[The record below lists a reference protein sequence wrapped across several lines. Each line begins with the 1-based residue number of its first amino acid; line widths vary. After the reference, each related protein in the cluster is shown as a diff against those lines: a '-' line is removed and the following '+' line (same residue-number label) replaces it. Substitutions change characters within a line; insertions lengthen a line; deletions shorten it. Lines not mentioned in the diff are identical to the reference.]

1 MHATDTKPPVADR
14 LAEASPGVDQLLG
27 TSLGWLL
34 RVPDRRGTQS
44 AWWGHVP
51 FAAWLIAAARPAT
64 LVELGTHA
72 GVSYAA
78 FCQAVLAEALDTRCH
93 AVDTWQGDAHA
104 GRYESAVWEEFSRF
118 HAARYAGFSTL
129 HRCRFDDALAEFA
142 DGTVDILHIDGFH
155 SYEAVRHDFETWLP
169 KLSPRAVVL
178 LHDIA
183 ERQAGFGV
191 WQFWEEVSARYPSFA
206 FAFAHS
212 HGLGILAVGA
222 EAPAPVRQLCDL
234 SDPADI
240 ATTRQ
245 LFATIGGG
253 WMAEPEI
260 ARLSAI
266 EGSLTWQAAW
276 RIRRRVSSVPGLV
289 PLLRAAASLL
299 RLRRPRRAAA

>member
-1 MHATDTKPPVADR
+1 MFETDTKAP
-14 LAEASPGVDQLLG
+14 LAEPMAKASPGVDRLLG
-27 TSLGWLL
+27 GSLGWLL
-34 RVPDRRGTQS
+34 RVPDRRGTHS

-51 FAAWLIAAARPAT
+51 FAAWLIGAARPAT

-78 FCQAVLAEALDTRCH
+78 FCQAVLAEGLETRCH

-104 GRYESAVWEEFSRF
+104 GRYENTVWEEFSRF

-129 HRCRFDDALAEFA
+129 HRCRFEDALADFA

-183 ERQAGFGV
+183 ERREGFGV
-191 WQFWEEVSARYPSFA
+191 WRFWAEVSARYPSFA
-206 FAFAHS
+206 FDHS
-212 HGLGILAVGA
+212 HGLGVLAVGA
-222 EAPAPVRQLCDL
+222 EAPVAVRQLCDL
-234 SDPADI
+234 SELADL
-240 ATTRQ
+240 AMVRQ
-245 LFATIGGG
+245 MFATLGGG

-266 EGSLTWQAAW
+266 EESLTWRTAS
-276 RIRRRVSSVPGLV
+276 RIRRKLGRVPGLV
-289 PLLRAAASLL
+289 SLLRAAASVL
-299 RLRRPRRAAA
+299 RWRKGQRVAA

>member
-1 MHATDTKPPVADR
+1 MFDSDTNPPVAEP
-14 LAEASPGVDQLLG
+14 LAKASSGLDSLLGKSPG
-27 TSLGWLL
+27 WLH
-34 RVPDRRGTQS
+34 RVPDRRGIPS

-78 FCQAVLAEALDTRCH
+78 FCQAVLAEGLDTRCH
-93 AVDTWQGDAHA
+93 AVDTWQGDIQA
-104 GRYESAVWEEFSRF
+104 GHYESVVWEEFSRF
-118 HAARYAGFSTL
+118 HAARYPGFSTL
-129 HRCRFDDALAEFA
+129 HRCQFDDALTDFA
-142 DGTVDILHIDGFH
+142 DGSVDILHIDGFH

-183 ERQAGFGV
+183 ERQEGFGV
-191 WQFWEEVSARYPSFA
+191 WRFWEEVSARYPSFA
-206 FAFAHS
+206 FAHS
-212 HGLGILAVGA
+212 HGLGVLAVGA
-222 EAPAPVRQLCDL
+222 EAPALVKQLCAL
-234 SDPADI
+234 SDPADL
-240 ATTRQ
+240 ATLRQ

-266 EGSLTWQAAW
+266 ESSLTWRTAS
-276 RIRRRVSSVPGLV
+276 RIRRKVGRVPGLV
-289 PLLRAAASLL
+289 PVLRAAAALL
-299 RLRRPRRAAA
+299 RWRKGHRAAA